1 MLTKLFQYSTVHS
14 NRIESNS
21 INSTIRNRLLLQLF
35 ISEMI
40 HAKQWHY
47 SLQQRLP
54 VAFIPLILHEEIHEK
69 FFNPNSTFRR
79 QKSSLINSTCR
90 RQGDLLSSL
99 QDLTKAFQAF
109 QLQDLPKAFQ
119 FFKDIPDIPVIH
131 DIPDIPVIHD
141 IPALQAL
148 LHIPVLPVPSSIS
161 STSSTLQCFQYIQ
174 GFHPLQLYS
183 ILQLECEFYTPIGFH

>member
-1 MLTKLFQYSTVHS
+1 MLTKLFQYRRVHS

-40 HAKQWHY
+40 HIKQWHY

-54 VAFIPLILHEEIHEK
+54 VASFHSFYMK
-69 FFNPNSTFRR
+69 KSMRNSSIQFYIQKT
-79 QKSSLINSTCR
+79 KSSSINSTCR

-99 QDLTKAFQAF
+99 QDLTKASQAF
-109 QLQDLPKAFQ
+109 QLQYLPQAFQ

-131 DIPDIPVIHD
+131 DIPGIPVIHD

-148 LHIPVLPVPSSIS
+148 LHVPALPVCS
-161 STSSTLQCFQYIQ
+161 STFQYNPLHSSAIQYFQCFQCIQ
-174 GFHPLQLYS
+174 GFHPFQHFS
-183 ILQLECEFYTPIGFH
+183 N